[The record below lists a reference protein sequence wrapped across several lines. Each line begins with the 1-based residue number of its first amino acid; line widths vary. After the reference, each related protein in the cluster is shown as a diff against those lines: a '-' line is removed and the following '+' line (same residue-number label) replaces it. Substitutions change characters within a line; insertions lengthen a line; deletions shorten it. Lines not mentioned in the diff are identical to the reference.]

1 MTEFN
6 LTITEV
12 ATYAAKE
19 HVARII
25 ASSPGFFYG
34 EDEALE
40 VLSSLPLRIT
50 FEAEQEKGEETLAA
64 LHKAGC
70 ELSYTMRNMER
81 AGEDTKELTVGRRFP
96 RFGLAADYTDEQL
109 ETCER
114 RFNRIPKVLW
124 SISLW
129 FLLSAWIGGIVS
141 PRLMIVL
148 ASPALIVVFVFAALA
163 AISVNGVDGYA
174 LAVGVSIVGT
184 IASGLLALLFIEAG
198 IWDLYGLFLFVGSV
212 TVCAVCVHLFFT
224 LLHRPIREWFD

>member
-1 MTEFN
+1 MTEFT
-6 LTITEV
+6 LTITEI

-34 EDEALE
+34 EEESLE
-40 VLSSLPLRIT
+40 VLSSLPTTIN
-50 FEAEQEKGEETLAA
+50 FEAEREKGEEMLAT

-70 ELSYTMRNMER
+70 ELSYTMRNVESE
-81 AGEDTKELTVGRRFP
+81 GEDAKELTVRRRFP
-96 RFGLAADYTDEQL
+96 RFGLAADYTDRQL
-109 ETCER
+109 EACER

-129 FLLSAWIGGIVS
+129 FLLSAWIGGIAS

-148 ASPALIVVFVFAALA
+148 ASPALIVIFISAALA
-163 AISVNGVDGYA
+163 AISVNGVEGYA
-174 LAVGVSIVGT
+174 LAVGVSIVGA
-184 IASGLLALLFIEAG
+184 IGSGLLALLFMRAG

-212 TVCAVCVHLFFT
+212 TFCSVCVHLFFT
-224 LLHRPIREWFD
+224 LLQRPIREWFD